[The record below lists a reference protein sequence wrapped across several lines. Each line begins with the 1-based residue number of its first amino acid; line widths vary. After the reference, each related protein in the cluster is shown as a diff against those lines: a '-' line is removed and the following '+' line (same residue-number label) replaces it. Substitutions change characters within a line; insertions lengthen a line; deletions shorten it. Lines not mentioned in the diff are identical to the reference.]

1 MPRSKKLITYEELEN
16 KIKKYI
22 KNKEALKKIKDAY
35 EFSKEKHL
43 GQKRETGEDFIQH
56 PLNVASI
63 LTEIYADISA
73 IIAAL
78 LHETPIVNI
87 TTEEIKEKFGE
98 EIALLVEGV
107 RKISKLKF
115 SSETEYIAENTR
127 KIIVGISEDV
137 RVIIIKLAD
146 RLHNM
151 QTLWCFPKQIQK
163 KKAKETLQILTPIAH
178 RLGMQKLKHEL
189 EDISLRYLKPDVFFD
204 IVEKLN
210 KTKAER
216 DNMIKQM
223 IDEISALLK
232 EHRIK
237 FEIKGRSKSIYS
249 IYNKMN
255 TGRKFENI
263 YDLQALR
270 IYVNTEAECYTVMG
284 LIHSKYKPVMGRFKD
299 YIANPKNNMYQSL
312 HTTVFGI
319 SGHHFEIQIRTY
331 EMDEIAERGIAA
343 HWSYKEHKSVNK
355 SMKNIAE
362 QKLKL
367 FRSIIELQ
375 DEKISN
381 EELIKSIKEDLLGTK
396 IYVYT
401 PNGDVIELAK
411 GSNPVD
417 FAYRVHTDV
426 GHKMVGAL
434 VNDKIVPLSTK
445 LKTGDIVKI
454 ITNKN
459 STPSREWYDIAKTQQ
474 AKSKIKSFFTKINKE
489 DYIKDGEEKLLKEIR
504 KNVLPIKNTLD
515 NIEKNFMKEQNINN
529 LNDLYYFIGTKKYT
543 SNQIVNSITKK
554 DITSINKFDKITKSN
569 KFIINSDI
577 IVEGINNI
585 KINHANCCKPIYG
598 DEIIG
603 YITRGKGI
611 TIHRANCHNIAGT
624 NERTIEVKWNKIV
637 GHKYPTNIIV
647 YSKKDRNLLTDI
659 VNQASIFDINIESIN
674 TLKNNNIFIYDIT
687 ILVEDTI
694 KLANFINS
702 LKNIRD
708 INRVERLIK

>member
-554 DITSINKFDKITKSN
+554 DITSINKFDKTTKSN

>member
-1 MPRSKKLITYEELEN
+1 MPRSNEIITYDILEK
-16 KIKKYI
+16 KIKNYI
-22 KNKEALKKIKDAY
+22 KNKEEIKKIKTTY
-35 EFSKEKHL
+35 EFAKEKHL
-43 GQKRETGEDFIQH
+43 SQKRETGEDFIQH
-56 PLNVASI
+56 PLKVASI
-63 LTEIYADISA
+63 LTEVYADVAA

-78 LHETPIVNI
+78 LHETHTVNVSI
-87 TTEEIKEKFGE
+87 DEIKEKFGDE
-98 EIALLVEGV
+98 VALLVEGV
-107 RKISKLKF
+107 RKISKLKY
-115 SSETEYIAENTR
+115 SSETESIAENTR

-151 QTLWCFPKQIQK
+151 QTLWCFPKQVQK

-178 RLGMQKLKHEL
+178 RLGMQKIKHEL

-216 DNMIKQM
+216 DNLVKQM

-249 IYNKMN
+249 IYNKMKA
-255 TGRKFENI
+255 GKKFENI
-263 YDLQALR
+263 YDLEALR

-312 HTTVFGI
+312 HTTVFGVN
-319 SGHHFEIQIRTY
+319 GHHFEIQIRTY

-343 HWSYKEHKSVNK
+343 HWSYKEHKSVDK
-355 SMKNIAE
+355 AMKNIAE

-375 DEKISN
+375 DEKIPN
-381 EELIKSIKEDLLGTK
+381 EELIRSIKEDLLDTK

-401 PNGDVIELAK
+401 PNGDVIELPK
-411 GSNPVD
+411 GSNPID
-417 FAYRVHTDV
+417 FAYRVHTDI
-426 GHKMVGAL
+426 GNTMVGAI
-434 VNDKIVPLSTK
+434 VNDKIVPLTTK

-459 STPSREWYDIAKTQQ
+459 SSPSREWYDLAKTQQ
-474 AKSKIKSFFTKINKE
+474 AKSKIKGYFTKINKE
-489 DYIKDGEEKLLKEIR
+489 DYIKEGEEKLLKEIR
-504 KNVLPIKNTLD
+504 KNDLPIKETLS
-515 NIEKNFMKEQNINN
+515 NIEENFMPEQNINS
-529 LNDLYYFIGTKKYT
+529 LDELYYYIGVKKFTPNQVINSVTKKNET
-543 SNQIVNSITKK
+543 P
-554 DITSINKFDKITKSN
+554 INIFDKVTKRS
-569 KFIINSDI
+569 KSTINNDI

-585 KINHANCCKPIYG
+585 KVNHANCCKPIYG

-611 TIHRANCHNIAGT
+611 TVHRVNCHNISGT
-624 NERTIEVKWNKIV
+624 NERTIEVKWNKIA
-637 GHKYPTNIIV
+637 GHKYPTSIII
-647 YSKKDRNLLTDI
+647 YSKKDKNSLTDI

-687 ILVEDTI
+687 VLVEDTI
-694 KLANFINS
+694 KLSNFINS
-702 LKNIRD
+702 LKNIKD
-708 INRVERLIK
+708 IDRVERLIK